1 MLQDFKGLNKRK
13 NNSKLCSLI
22 NLNKYNKVKNIL
34 VIIYFLDF
42 LKRYIKLFLFLD
54 FLLQVKIKTPKFLHE
69 LYLNLSLSLCYHINL
84 LIYFLLILKFHHLS
98 DQAQIYL
105 YF

>member
-34 VIIYFLDF
+34 VI
-42 LKRYIKLFLFLD
+42 
-54 FLLQVKIKTPKFLHE
+54 T
-69 LYLNLSLSLCYHINL
+69 INW
-84 LIYFLLILKFHHLS
+84 IFSK
-98 DQAQIYL
+98 
-105 YF
+105 

>member
-42 LKRYIKLFLFLD
+42 LKRYIKLLLFLD
-54 FLLQVKIKTPKFLHE
+54 FLLKVKIKTPKFLHE
-69 LYLNLSLSLCYHINL
+69 LYLNLLLYKSINL
-84 LIYFLLILKFHHLS
+84 LFIDFKVPSSFRSSKNLFIFLNI
-98 DQAQIYL
+98 
-105 YF
+105 

>member
-1 MLQDFKGLNKRK
+1 MLQDFKALNKRK

-34 VIIYFLDF
+34 VIYFLDF

-54 FLLQVKIKTPKFLHE
+54 FLLQVKKKH
-69 LYLNLSLSLCYHINL
+69 LNFFMNYI
-84 LIYFLLILKFHHLS
+84 
-98 DQAQIYL
+98 
-105 YF
+105 